1 MTIKESR
8 GIVFFILIILLV
20 NNTAYGQKFNK
31 MGAVG
36 FSVGTSNFMGDLG
49 GSRNI
54 GRSFIYDLDIQ
65 ATRPA
70 LSVFYKYH
78 LNPFLSFKGELSFT
92 QLMGDDAFTKA
103 EFFEDRS
110 YPRRY
115 RNLNF
120 RSPII
125 SLGVMAEL
133 TLYNYEPGNID
144 NFKVAPFVGV
154 GGGMFWF
161 DPRTDDPLNGER
173 VRLQPLGTEGQ
184 GLDGFRSKYSLIQPQ
199 ILGSAGI
206 KFNAGPMLAMTIE
219 VIYHQTFT
227 DYIDDV
233 SQKFVDPAIFFANYD
248 PTTAAL
254 VARLHNRSGELGL
267 PPDPALTVI
276 TRPGEIRGD
285 ESDRDQFFRVQA
297 SFMVL
302 LGVKKARAMNL
313 YRCPVW

>member
-1 MTIKESR
+1 
-8 GIVFFILIILLV
+8 
-20 NNTAYGQKFNK
+20 

-36 FSVGTSNFMGDLG
+36 FSIGTSNFMGDLG

-54 GRSFIYDLDIQ
+54 GRPFIYDLDIQ

-70 LSVFYKYH
+70 ISVFYKYH
-78 LNPFLSFKGELSFT
+78 LNPFISFKGEFAFT
-92 QLMGDDAFTKA
+92 QLVGDDAFNKA

-110 YPRRY
+110 YTRRY

-120 RSPII
+120 RSPVI
-125 SLGVMAEL
+125 SLGAMAEL

-144 NFKVAPFVGV
+144 NYKVAPFVGI

-161 DPRTDDPLNGER
+161 DPRTDDPLNGNR

-184 GLDGFRSKYSLIQPQ
+184 GLDGFNKKYSLFQPQ
-199 ILGSAGI
+199 LLGSAGI

-248 PTTAAL
+248 PATAAL
-254 VARLHNRSGELGL
+254 VSRLHNRSGELGL
-267 PPDPALTVI
+267 PPDPALTKI

-285 ESDRDQFFRVQA
+285 ETDRDQFFRVQA

-302 LGVKKARAMNL
+302 LGVKKARAFNM